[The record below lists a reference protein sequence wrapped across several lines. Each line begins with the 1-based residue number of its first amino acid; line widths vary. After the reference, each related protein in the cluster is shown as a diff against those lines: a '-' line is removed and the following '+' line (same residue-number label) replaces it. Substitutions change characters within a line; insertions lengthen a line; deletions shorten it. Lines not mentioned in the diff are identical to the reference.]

1 MNNLLEK
8 FEKKQIENLTSK
20 KRIPAFRPGDTIK
33 VTLKITEGDKSRLQ
47 SFEGM
52 CIARKNNSVNSKF
65 TLRKISHGEGVERV
79 FPLFSA
85 NIDKIEVIRKG
96 NVKRAKL
103 YYLRDRTGKS
113 ARIADRDR
121 GDEVDQ
127 YAMTKEEVI
136 SEDSSKETSIEATQ
150 TESIEQS
157 AEPKAEEEQI
167 KKEASEITIKL
178 IRNPDILASK
188 AARPSPPFIVGFAAE
203 TEGTINNAR
212 NKLERKK
219 VDLMIANH
227 IEGKDKPFGSDRNAL
242 VLIDQNTE
250 FDLGQD
256 TKINLARIL
265 VTEIAKRFHAKNS
278 TEST

>member
-1 MNNLLEK
+1 MNNLLET

-121 GDEVDQ
+121 GDEIDQ
-127 YAMTKEEVI
+127 YAMTEQEAI
-136 SEDSSKETSIEATQ
+136 SEDSSKETSIETNQ
-150 TESIEQS
+150 NESVEQNT
-157 AEPKAEEEQI
+157 EPKAEEEQI
-167 KKEASEITIKL
+167 KKEASEQPVNEEK
-178 IRNPDILASK
+178 K
-188 AARPSPPFIVGFAAE
+188 ADAQKESVKSDAPAEE
-203 TEGTINNAR
+203 TE
-212 NKLERKK
+212 KK
-219 VDLMIANH
+219 TD
-227 IEGKDKPFGSDRNAL
+227 EQSK
-242 VLIDQNTE
+242 
-250 FDLGQD
+250 
-256 TKINLARIL
+256 
-265 VTEIAKRFHAKNS
+265 
-278 TEST
+278 

>member
-52 CIARKNNSVNSKF
+52 CISRKNNSVNSKF

-127 YAMTKEEVI
+127 YAMTEEEVI
-136 SEDSSKETSIEATQ
+136 SEDSSKETSIEAKQ
-150 TESIEQS
+150 TESIEQND
-157 AEPKAEEEQI
+157 EPKAEEEQI
-167 KKEASEITIKL
+167 KKEASDQPLHEEKKEDAKKESVKSEA
-178 IRNPDILASK
+178 PAE
-188 AARPSPPFIVGFAAE
+188 E
-203 TEGTINNAR
+203 TE
-212 NKLERKK
+212 KK
-219 VDLMIANH
+219 TD
-227 IEGKDKPFGSDRNAL
+227 EQSK
-242 VLIDQNTE
+242 
-250 FDLGQD
+250 
-256 TKINLARIL
+256 
-265 VTEIAKRFHAKNS
+265 
-278 TEST
+278 